1 MWKFCDK
8 FLYCDSCITRKIIP
22 MQKPS
27 YKWIPFLLIAL
38 VISVIVEYLLNWS
51 MNDVFVSSE
60 ATYTIASIVFSVLL
74 MIASLLIWYF
84 NRLYFRKTY
93 RRSFWNVLYNI
104 LSFIILFYLCFFVKL
119 SVIARVISRTSLNKM
134 FERWH
139 IQTADTGAYETIIIF
154 LSVQVLFLIYY
165 WFLRPSSNTEDL
177 VY

>member
-8 FLYCDSCITRKIIP
+8 NLYCNSCITRKIIP

-38 VISVIVEYLLNWS
+38 VISIIVEYLLNWS

-60 ATYTIASIVFSVLL
+60 ATYTIASIVFSILL
-74 MIASLLIWYF
+74 MIASLLIWYC

-119 SVIARVISRTSLNKM
+119 SVISRVISRTSLNKI

-165 WFLRPSSNTEDL
+165 WFLRPSPNTEDL